1 MPQIRRFNLRIC
13 GSPYNMQKKFFLI
26 ALIASHT
33 FAFSQTKTPP
43 TARPNIIVIVTDDQR
58 SDALGAAGNSIIQT
72 PNIDQL
78 AAKGILYK
86 NAYVTTA
93 ICCVSRA
100 SILSGQHV
108 SRHKIADFA
117 TAFSD
122 SALRQTYPL
131 LLRKAGYK
139 TGFIGKFGVG
149 AKYPDATL
157 FDYWGC
163 SRQMDAQYSL
173 TRTNGEQVHNTDS
186 VGNSINFFLDQY
198 ANKEPFCLSVSF
210 KAPHELDG
218 NPPTY
223 PVQSKFKKLYSDAV
237 IKEPVTADP
246 VYWNQFPD
254 FFRTDEN
261 IARIRWKPLFS
272 TPALHA
278 ETVKNYYRLI
288 TGVDEIIGQMMAKL
302 QSLGIADK
310 TVILFI
316 GDNGFSL
323 GEHGLQGKWYPY
335 QESVR
340 VPLILYD
347 PRTTHQRT
355 RTSETIALNIDIAPT
370 VLSLAGMTKPAAMQ
384 GENLF
389 DVANG
394 KTKSRKDFFYKHDF
408 LGTPS
413 LPKSEAVIS
422 NTMKYIIYTE
432 HGYEEL
438 FDLVKDPYETKNLV
452 KDSQYQHQLQK
463 LRKRYKELKRA
474 VE

>member
-1 MPQIRRFNLRIC
+1 
-13 GSPYNMQKKFFLI
+13 MQKKIVLLT
-26 ALIASHT
+26 ALITLYFSVL
-33 FAFSQTKTPP
+33 SQTKMVRN
-43 TARPNIIVIVTDDQR
+43 AQPNIIVIVTDDHR
-58 SDALGAAGNSIIQT
+58 WDALGAAGNSIIQT
-72 PNIDQL
+72 PNLDRL

-108 SRHKIADFA
+108 SRHKIGDFA

-122 SALRQTYPL
+122 SALQQTYPL

-139 TGFIGKFGVG
+139 TGFIGKFGIG
-149 AKYPDATL
+149 SKYPDAAL

-163 SRQMDAQYSL
+163 SRDMDAQYILS
-173 TRTNGEQVHNTDS
+173 RANGGQLHNTDS
-186 VGNSINFFLDQY
+186 VSNSISVFLDRF
-198 ANKEPFCLSVSF
+198 AGRAPFCLSVSF

-223 PVQSKFKKLYSDAV
+223 PVQSKFRDLYATAV
-237 IKEPVTADP
+237 IKEPETADP
-246 VYWNQFPD
+246 VYWNQFPA
-254 FFRTDEN
+254 FFRTDQN

-288 TGVDEIIGQMMAKL
+288 TGVDEAIGKMMAKL
-302 QSLGIADK
+302 QSLGIADN

-335 QESVR
+335 EESVR
-340 VPLILYD
+340 VPLIVYD
-347 PRTTHQRT
+347 PRMAQDKRQRT
-355 RTSETIALNIDIAPT
+355 TEAIALNIDIAPT
-370 VLSLAGMTKPAAMQ
+370 VLSLADISRPVGMQ
-384 GENLF
+384 GEDLL
-389 DVANG
+389 VANG
-394 KTKSRKDFFYKHDF
+394 KTRDRKDFFYKHDF
-408 LGTPS
+408 LGTPA

-422 NTMKYIIYTE
+422 NTIKYIVYTE

-438 FDLVKDPYETKNLV
+438 FDLVKDPRETKNLT
-452 KDSQYQHQLQK
+452 KDPLYQQQLQK
-463 LRKRYKELKRA
+463 LRKRHKQLKFA
-474 VE
+474 AE